1 MENSLEIA
9 LHTVPEHK
17 ADMTGDD
24 LSPFKAKA
32 FFLFTEVVAY
42 NLMECRQLLFE
53 ERCSALSSAPGPL
66 PDLHCTWV
74 PSAWFLTGARW
85 VCAASQWCSYVPTN
99 QSPLLNKS

>member
-24 LSPFKAKA
+24 ISPFKAKA

-42 NLMECRQLLFE
+42 NLMECRQLLLE
-53 ERCSALSSAPGPL
+53 EKDVLLCHLLQVLSQTCTAPGCPL
-66 PDLHCTWV
+66 PG
-74 PSAWFLTGARW
+74 F
-85 VCAASQWCSYVPTN
+85 
-99 QSPLLNKS
+99 